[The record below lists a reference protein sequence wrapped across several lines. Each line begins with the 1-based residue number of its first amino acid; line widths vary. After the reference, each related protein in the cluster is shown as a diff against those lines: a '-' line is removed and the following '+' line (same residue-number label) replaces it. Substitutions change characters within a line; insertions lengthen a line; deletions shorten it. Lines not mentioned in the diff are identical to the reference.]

1 MFTRNFSQDAIKA
14 LKEELLFK
22 DHLLRDIV
30 EGQCRG
36 RQKNRNFV
44 FPAVRDERMDFYW
57 NGGKLFSYKPPSGR
71 QKSKFVTHHKFASVL
86 LDNSKTKDGKTKN
99 YISEITLQN
108 RKIRLIEN
116 FCEGY
121 DRIKENCRRY
131 SGLEALGVSS
141 LYERFSCARKERA
154 SFVVVLD
161 IEASFAKDGSMEKDR
176 IDIVALDTENKTI
189 RFAEAKHYSNRASL
203 RTSSEKSDVVDQMQ
217 GYAEQIR
224 NNRDVILQAYQ
235 AHVHVM
241 NALFSASIP
250 EPADVDTDPVLLIFG
265 FDNEQ
270 QDYYLKDKIEK
281 PLQVDHKL
289 RVYSIGDI
297 KQCELS
303 EVFRK

>member
-1 MFTRNFSQDAIKA
+1 
-14 LKEELLFK
+14 
-22 DHLLRDIV
+22 
-30 EGQCRG
+30 
-36 RQKNRNFV
+36 
-44 FPAVRDERMDFYW
+44 MDFYW
-57 NGGKLFSYKPPSGR
+57 SGGKLFSYKPPSGR
-71 QKSKFVTHHKFASVL
+71 QKSKFTTHHKFASVL

-99 YISEITLQN
+99 YISETSLQN
-108 RKIRLIEN
+108 RRIRLIEN

-141 LYERFSCARKERA
+141 LYERFSCVRKERA
-154 SFVVVLD
+154 SSVVILD

-203 RTSSEKSDVVDQMQ
+203 RTSSGKSDVVDQMQ
-217 GYAEQIR
+217 GYVKQIEG
-224 NNRDVILQAYQ
+224 NRKEILEAYKT
-235 AHVHVM
+235 HVRTIST
-241 NALFSASIP
+241 LFSVGIP
-250 EPADVDTDPVLLIFG
+250 EPAEIDLKPVLLIFG

-281 PLQVDHKL
+281 PLQADHGL